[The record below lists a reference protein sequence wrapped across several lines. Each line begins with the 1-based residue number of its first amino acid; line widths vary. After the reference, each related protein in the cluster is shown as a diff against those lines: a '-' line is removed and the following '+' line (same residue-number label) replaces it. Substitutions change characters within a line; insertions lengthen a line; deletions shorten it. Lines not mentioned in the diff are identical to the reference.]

1 MTVNIYCGQGSNDLM
16 AILVRSLR
24 LPRWPFLV
32 LVPIVLYLPIAV
44 CLLPIAV
51 FLMWTSSSAAGDS
64 LRPQASSATIGRCQA
79 AQGETAQLPC
89 FEYAGSQ
96 NAPQEQPSK
105 AETWRLL
112 RTPNPAGGRDA
123 VSIVQTADIAGSDLE
138 FAGLMLRCN
147 DTSIEVLVVLVR
159 PLPPHSHP
167 TVEFEAGSKRV
178 QFTANVV
185 TPGALLLLPP
195 ETTGLAVSSWQE
207 LPKLSITV
215 EHEHGPI
222 HGVVSL
228 TGLANALQVLRSN
241 CQIP

>member
-1 MTVNIYCGQGSNDLM
+1 MTVNIYWGHGSNDLM
-16 AILVRSLR
+16 AIVVRSLR
-24 LPRWPFLV
+24 LPRWLFLV
-32 LVPIVLYLPIAV
+32 LVSIVLCLPIAL
-44 CLLPIAV
+44 CL
-51 FLMWTSSSAAGDS
+51 MGTTSSAAGDS
-64 LRPQASSATIGRCQA
+64 RRPEASRTTIGRCQA
-79 AQGETAQLPC
+79 AQRETAPC
-89 FEYAGSQ
+89 IDYAESE
-96 NAPQEQPSK
+96 NSPQEQPSK

-123 VSIVQTADIAGSDLE
+123 VSIVQTADIAGSDIE

-159 PLPPHSHP
+159 PSAPHSHP
-167 TVEFEAGSKRV
+167 TVEFETGSKRV

-195 ETTGLAVSSWQE
+195 EAAALAVGPWQG
-207 LPKLSITV
+207 LPELSITI
-215 EHEHGPI
+215 EEEHGPI

-228 TGLANALQVLRSN
+228 TGLTSALQVLRSN